1 MPPVISKPVAL
12 NGNSTE
18 PQSQYGNHN
27 DNVNENVYLDPNLA
41 DIISNAVSQIKLNQ
55 LIKSKKKRRSE
66 EVVSFHAQS
75 VVKM

>member
-27 DNVNENVYLDPNLA
+27 YHVNENVYLDPNLA

-55 LIKSKKKRRSE
+55 LIKSKKEAK
-66 EVVSFHAQS
+66 
-75 VVKM
+75 KL

>member
-1 MPPVISKPVAL
+1 MPPVILKPVAL

-18 PQSQYGNHN
+18 PHSQYGNHN

-55 LIKSKKKRRSE
+55 LIKSKRSKE
-66 EVVSFHAQS
+66 AVCFHAQS